1 MIKTEEKFQE
11 IYDKYKNLIM
21 KMAFEKLKDFHL
33 AQDICQETFIKLYG
47 YQDTLDEDRVKSW
60 LLVVAANLIRDH
72 YKKSG
77 TRREFLD
84 EDGLVMDLNQ
94 PDNSMEEYLRLLGVR
109 EFEIRI
115 LESLREK
122 NTDWY
127 EVLLLVEYL
136 QVPRKLIA
144 KQRGIA
150 LSTVDAHLYK
160 AKKWLVSQYQ
170 EEYENL

>member
-60 LLVVAANLIRDH
+60 LLVVAANLIRD
-72 YKKSG
+72 YFKKSG

-84 EDGLVMDLNQ
+84 EDGLIMDLNQ
-94 PDNSMEEYLRLLGVR
+94 PDYSMEEYLRLLGVR

-136 QVPRKLIA
+136 QVPRKMIA